1 MAFTMPQNIESR
13 PVTVIGGGTLG
24 RKIALMM
31 ADRGGVVRVVDK
43 IPEVREAAKAYV
55 EENLPA
61 LAATIDGGAVGRIE
75 LSDDMAAA
83 VKGAWLVVECIP
95 EKLEL
100 KTAIFGEL
108 DQLADDD
115 AILASN
121 SSSYASEE
129 MIGLVKRQERVCNVH
144 FYQPPEMPAA
154 DLMSCGHTDPA
165 ILPFL
170 KEELAKH
177 GVYGFIAATKS
188 TGFIFNRIWAA
199 IKRECLAVV
208 ADGVSNAA
216 DIDQMWMLNFGMT
229 WGPFELMDKV
239 GLDVVRDI
247 ELHYLHERPGLP
259 TNTIELLDGYIAR
272 GELGRKTGKGFYDY
286 PAQ

>member
-129 MIGLVKRQERVCNVH
+129 MIGLVKRPERVCNVH

-154 DLMSCGHTDPA
+154 DLMSCGHPDPA